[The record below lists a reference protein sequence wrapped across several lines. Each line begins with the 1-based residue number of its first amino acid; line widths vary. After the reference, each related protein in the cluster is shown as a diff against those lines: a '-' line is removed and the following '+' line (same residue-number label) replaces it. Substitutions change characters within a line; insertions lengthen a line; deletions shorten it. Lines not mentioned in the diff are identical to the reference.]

1 MDGWQNAGPS
11 LAVCQRDVALN
22 QVFLHAHC
30 YFFWPEHTGGF
41 DQSIILTLYLAI
53 LFGDFEK
60 VFIPGAFS
68 QLQFYLLIAAW
79 VSLLNQSKLCVKL
92 QFEHLKRLSANI
104 YLCCWD
110 VVLSWRRFKLPFQI
124 LSSSL
129 HWASLLSLSFKGR
142 ESESWHR
149 NKTDVYICQ
158 NITCFIEVGPSC
170 QTLNQKIPRSSA
182 QVDIT
187 MEYTQCKGTWKKLKS
202 HCCVSV
208 LPGLT
213 WDECDVL
220 NLISSYLS
228 LHWDN

>member
-1 MDGWQNAGPS
+1 MSFSSQSVKA
-11 LAVCQRDVALN
+11 LCQSTV
-22 QVFLHAHC
+22 
-30 YFFWPEHTGGF
+30 WT
-41 DQSIILTLYLAI
+41 
-53 LFGDFEK
+53 FET
-60 VFIPGAFS
+60 AFCKC
-68 QLQFYLLIAAW
+68 I
-79 VSLLNQSKLCVKL
+79 SLLPG
-92 QFEHLKRLSANI
+92 
-104 YLCCWD
+104 
-110 VVLSWRRFKLPFQI
+110 RRSLLTSFKLPFQI

-149 NKTDVYICQ
+149 KKADVYICQ
-158 NITCFIEVGPSC
+158 NITCLIEVGPSC
-170 QTLNQKIPRSSA
+170 QTLNQKIPRSSV

-228 LHWDN
+228 LHCWDN